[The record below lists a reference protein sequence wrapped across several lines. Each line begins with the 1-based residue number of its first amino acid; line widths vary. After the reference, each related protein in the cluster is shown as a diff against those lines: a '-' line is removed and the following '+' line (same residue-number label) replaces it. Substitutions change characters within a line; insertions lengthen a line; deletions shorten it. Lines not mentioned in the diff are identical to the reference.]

1 METLVPVYPGLPLIG
16 NALSMAR
23 DPLGMFVTLR
33 RNYDRVVRISLG
45 GRHQYIVF
53 QPEDAKHVLQENNR
67 NYVRSPAF
75 MVLKRFLGEG
85 LLTSDGDFW
94 RKQRRLA
101 QPAFHRQKI
110 TLLAETMVQESAA
123 WVEQLRRLNLSK
135 PVNISQ
141 SYMDVTMHIVC
152 KTLFSTSVDRR
163 LDGLSHSLETLNVL
177 ANKTLLSPIKLPRT
191 WPTPNNIRY
200 NRAKAHV
207 DSLIYEFIHTRKQ
220 TGERRDDLLDMLMYA
235 KAEDIDDAPD
245 AGGMSELQL
254 RDECVTLF
262 TAGHE
267 TTAVSMAWLTYLL
280 AQHPDVVAK
289 LRAEADTALGEPA
302 QSVADGLPP
311 VAAFRTMPYSLQV
324 VQEALRLYPPAWAM
338 SRMALNDDQI
348 GPYRIPKGDTVIV
361 SPYLLHHDPT
371 NWPDPERFDPDRFA
385 EGRDKDRPAYAYLPF
400 GGGPRLCIGNQFALM
415 EMQILLTLFIRT
427 FDFQLVNAASIRP
440 KPLITLRPN
449 RPIQVKLTLRN

>member
-1 METLVPVYPGLPLIG
+1 MNTPAPVHPGLPVFG
-16 NALSMAR
+16 NALSLAR
-23 DPLGMFVTLR
+23 NPLGFFTKLHR
-33 RNYDRVVRISLG
+33 QYGQVVRISIG
-45 GRHQYIVF
+45 GRRQYLIL
-53 QPEDAKHVLQENNR
+53 QPDDVKYVLQENNR

-110 TLLAETMVQESAA
+110 ALLAETMVQESAA
-123 WVEQLRRLNLSK
+123 WVDSLARLDLSK
-135 PVNISQ
+135 PVDISQ
-141 SYMDVTMHIVC
+141 SYMDVTMLIVC
-152 KTLFSTSVDRR
+152 KTLFSTNVEGR

-177 ANKTLLSPIKLPRT
+177 ANKALLTPIKIPRT

-200 NRAKAHV
+200 DRALKQVNA
-207 DSLIYEFIHTRKQ
+207 LIYEFIHTRKQ
-220 TGERRDDLLDMLMYA
+220 TGDRQDDLLDMLLYA
-235 KAEDIDDAPD
+235 TDEDT
-245 AGGMSELQL
+245 GEGMSEQQL

-280 AQHPDVVAK
+280 AQHPDVVDK
-289 LRAEADTALGEPA
+289 LRAEADTVLGSNVPGE
-302 QSVADGLPP
+302 LPP
-311 VAAFRTMPYSLQV
+311 VAAFRSMPYALQV

-348 GPYRIPKGDTVIV
+348 GPYRIPKGDTIIV

-415 EMQILLTLFIRT
+415 EMQILLTFFVRT
-427 FDFQLVNAASIRP
+427 FDFELINAAAIKP
-440 KPLITLRPN
+440 KPLISLRPN
-449 RPIQVKLTLRN
+449 QPIQVKLRKRAN

>member
-1 METLVPVYPGLPLIG
+1 METLVPVHPGLPLLG

-23 DPLGMFVTLR
+23 DPLGFFVKLR
-33 RNYDRVVRISLG
+33 RDYGRVVRISLG
-45 GRHQYIVF
+45 GRKQYILF
-53 QPEDAKHVLQENNR
+53 QPDDVKHVLQENNR

-75 MVLKRFLGEG
+75 LVLKRFLGEG

-110 TLLAETMVQESAA
+110 MLLAETMVQESAT
-123 WVEQLRRLNLSK
+123 WVDELSRLDLSK

-141 SYMDVTMHIVC
+141 SFMEVTMRIVC
-152 KTLFSTSVDRR
+152 KTLFGTSVEGSI
-163 LDGLSHSLETLNVL
+163 DGLSHSLELLNVL
-177 ANKTLLSPIKLPRT
+177 ANKALLSPFKIPRT

-200 NRAKAHV
+200 DRSRAHV
-207 DSLIYEFIHTRKQ
+207 DGLIYKFIHTRKQ
-220 TGERRDDLLDMLMYA
+220 TGDRRDDLLDMLLYA
-235 KAEDIDDAPD
+235 QDEDT
-245 AGGMSELQL
+245 GEGMSEQQL

-280 AQHPDVVAK
+280 AQHPDVVTR
-289 LRAEADTALGEPA
+289 LRAEADAVLG
-302 QSVADGLPP
+302 SADGGLPP
-311 VAAFRTMPYSLQV
+311 VAAFRSMPYSLQV

-338 SRMALNDDQI
+338 SRMALSDDQI

-361 SPYLLHHDPT
+361 SPYLLHHDPA
-371 NWPDPERFDPDRFA
+371 NWPDPDRFDPDRFA

-415 EMQILLTLFIRT
+415 EMQILLTFLIRQ
-427 FDFQLVNAASIRP
+427 FDFQLVNVAAIKP

-449 RPIQVKLTLRN
+449 RPIQVRLAVRPDA

>member
-1 METLVPVYPGLPLIG
+1 METLVPVHPGLPLLG
-16 NALSMAR
+16 NALSLAR
-23 DPLGMFVTLR
+23 DPLGLFTKLHR
-33 RNYDRVVRISLG
+33 TYGRVVRISIG
-45 GRHQYIVF
+45 GRRQYVLF
-53 QPEDAKHVLQENNR
+53 QPEDVKHVLQENNR

-110 TLLAETMVQESAA
+110 TMLAETMVQESAA
-123 WVEQLRRLNLSK
+123 WVGDLRQLDLSK

-141 SYMDVTMHIVC
+141 SYMDVTMLIVC
-152 KTLFSTSVDRR
+152 KTLFSTNVEGR

-177 ANKTLLSPIKLPRT
+177 ANKALLSPIKVPRT

-200 NRAKAHV
+200 NQSLERVNA
-207 DSLIYEFIHTRKQ
+207 LIYEFIHTRKQ
-220 TGERRDDLLDMLMYA
+220 TGDRHDDLLDMLLHA
-235 KAEDIDDAPD
+235 TDEDT
-245 AGGMSELQL
+245 GESMSEQQL

-280 AQHPDVVAK
+280 AQHPDVVTR
-289 LRAEADTALGEPA
+289 LRTEADAVLGDNVPGK
-302 QSVADGLPP
+302 VPP
-311 VAAFRTMPYSLQV
+311 VAAFRTMPYALQV

-338 SRMALNDDQI
+338 SRMALADDQI
-348 GPYRIPKGDTVIV
+348 GPYRIPKGDTVVV

-371 NWPDPERFDPDRFA
+371 NWPDPDRFDPDRFA
-385 EGRDKDRPAYAYLPF
+385 EGRDKDRPTYAYLPF

-415 EMQILLTLFIRT
+415 EMQILLTFFVRT
-427 FDFQLVNAASIRP
+427 FDFQLVNAASIKP

-449 RPIQVKLTLRN
+449 RPIQVKLTPRS

>member
-1 METLVPVYPGLPLIG
+1 METLVPVHPGLPLLG
-16 NALSMAR
+16 NALSLAR
-23 DPLGMFVTLR
+23 DPLGLFTKLHR
-33 RNYDRVVRISLG
+33 TYGRVVRISIG
-45 GRHQYIVF
+45 GRRQYVLF
-53 QPEDAKHVLQENNR
+53 QPEDVKHVLQENNR

-110 TLLAETMVQESAA
+110 TMLAETMVQESAA
-123 WVEQLRRLNLSK
+123 WAGDLRQLDLSK

-141 SYMDVTMHIVC
+141 SYMDVTMLIVC
-152 KTLFSTSVDRR
+152 KTLFSTNVEGR

-177 ANKTLLSPIKLPRT
+177 ANKALLSPIKVPRT

-200 NRAKAHV
+200 NQSLERVNA
-207 DSLIYEFIHTRKQ
+207 LIYEFIHTRKQ
-220 TGERRDDLLDMLMYA
+220 TGDRHDDLLDMLLHA
-235 KAEDIDDAPD
+235 TDEDT
-245 AGGMSELQL
+245 GEGMSEQQL

-280 AQHPDVVAK
+280 AQHPDVVTR
-289 LRAEADTALGEPA
+289 LRTEADAVLGDNVP
-302 QSVADGLPP
+302 GNLPP
-311 VAAFRTMPYSLQV
+311 VAAFRAMPYALQV

-338 SRMALNDDQI
+338 SRMALADDQI
-348 GPYRIPKGDTVIV
+348 GPYRIPKGDTVVV

-371 NWPDPERFDPDRFA
+371 NWPDPDRFDPDRFA
-385 EGRDKDRPAYAYLPF
+385 EGRDKDRPTYAYLPF

-415 EMQILLTLFIRT
+415 EMQILLTFFVRT
-427 FDFQLVNAASIRP
+427 FDFQLVNAASIKP

-449 RPIQVKLTLRN
+449 RPIQVKLTPRS

>member
-1 METLVPVYPGLPLIG
+1 METLVPVHPGLPLLG
-16 NALSMAR
+16 NALSLAR
-23 DPLGMFVTLR
+23 EPLGFFSSLHQQ
-33 RNYDRVVRISLG
+33 YDRVVRLSIG
-45 GRHQYIVF
+45 GRRQYLIF
-53 QPEDAKHVLQENNR
+53 QPEDVKHVLQENNR

-75 MVLKRFLGEG
+75 LILKRFLGEG

-94 RKQRRLA
+94 RRQRRLA

-110 TLLAETMVQESAA
+110 MLLAETMIQESASWA
-123 WVEQLRRLNLSK
+123 AELGRLDLSR

-152 KTLFSTSVDRR
+152 KTLFSTSVDGR

-177 ANKTLLSPIKLPRT
+177 ANRSLLSPVKFPRS

-200 NRAKAHV
+200 RRARAQV
-207 DSLIYEFIHTRKQ
+207 DALIYEFIHTRKQ
-220 TGERRDDLLDMLMYA
+220 TGDRRDDLLDMLLYA
-235 KAEDIDDAPD
+235 TDDET
-245 AGGMSELQL
+245 GEGMSEQQL

-289 LRAEADTALGEPA
+289 LRAETDAVLGPVPTVSA
-302 QSVADGLPP
+302 PDGLPP
-311 VAAFRTMPYSLQV
+311 AAAFRAMPYALQV

-338 SRMALNDDQI
+338 SRMALNDDQL
-348 GPYRIPKGDTVIV
+348 GSYRIPKGDTVIM
-361 SPYLLHHDPT
+361 SPYLLHHDPA

-415 EMQILLTLFIRT
+415 EMQILLTFLVRS
-427 FDFQLVNAASIRP
+427 FDFQLVNAASIKP

-449 RPIQVKLTLRN
+449 RPIQVQLRARTS

>member
-1 METLVPVYPGLPLIG
+1 METLVPVHPGLPLLG
-16 NALSMAR
+16 NALSLAR
-23 DPLGMFVTLR
+23 DPLGLFTKLHR
-33 RNYDRVVRISLG
+33 TYGRVVRISIG
-45 GRHQYIVF
+45 GRRQYVLF
-53 QPEDAKHVLQENNR
+53 QPEDVKHVLQENNR

-85 LLTSDGDFW
+85 LLTSDGEFW

-110 TLLAETMVQESAA
+110 TLLAETMVHESAA
-123 WVEQLRRLNLSK
+123 WVAELTKLDLSK

-141 SYMDVTMHIVC
+141 SYMDVTMLIVC
-152 KTLFSTSVDRR
+152 KTLFSTNVEGR

-177 ANKTLLSPIKLPRT
+177 ANKALLSPIKVPRT

-200 NRAKAHV
+200 NRSLERVNA
-207 DSLIYEFIHTRKQ
+207 LIYEFIHTRKQ
-220 TGERRDDLLDMLMYA
+220 TGDRHDDLLDMLLHA
-235 KAEDIDDAPD
+235 TDEDT
-245 AGGMSELQL
+245 GEGMSEQQL

-280 AQHPDVVAK
+280 AQHPDVVTR
-289 LRAEADTALGEPA
+289 LRTEADAVLGDNVP
-302 QSVADGLPP
+302 GTLPP
-311 VAAFRTMPYSLQV
+311 VAAFRSMPYALQV

-338 SRMALNDDQI
+338 SRMALADDQI
-348 GPYRIPKGDTVIV
+348 GPYRIPKGDTVVV

-371 NWPDPERFDPDRFA
+371 NWPDPDRFDPDRFA
-385 EGRDKDRPAYAYLPF
+385 EGRDKERPAYAYLPF

-415 EMQILLTLFIRT
+415 EMQILLTFFVRT
-427 FDFQLVNAASIRP
+427 FDFQLVNAAAIKP

-449 RPIQVKLTLRN
+449 RPIQVKLTPCS

>member
-1 METLVPVYPGLPLIG
+1 METLVPVHPGLPLLG
-16 NALSMAR
+16 NALSLAR
-23 DPLGMFVTLR
+23 DPLGLFTKLHR
-33 RNYDRVVRISLG
+33 TYGRVVRISIG
-45 GRHQYIVF
+45 GRRQYVLF
-53 QPEDAKHVLQENNR
+53 QPEDVKHVLQENNR

-110 TLLAETMVQESAA
+110 TMLAETMVQESAA
-123 WVEQLRRLNLSK
+123 WVGDLRQLDLSK

-141 SYMDVTMHIVC
+141 SYMDVTMLIVC
-152 KTLFSTSVDRR
+152 KTLFSTNVEGR

-177 ANKTLLSPIKLPRT
+177 ANKALLSPIKVPRT

-200 NRAKAHV
+200 NQSLERVNA
-207 DSLIYEFIHTRKQ
+207 LIYEFIHTRKQ
-220 TGERRDDLLDMLMYA
+220 TGDRHDDLLDMLLHA
-235 KAEDIDDAPD
+235 TDEDT
-245 AGGMSELQL
+245 GEGMSEQQL

-280 AQHPDVVAK
+280 AQHPDVVTR
-289 LRAEADTALGEPA
+289 LRTEADAVLGDNVP
-302 QSVADGLPP
+302 GNLPP
-311 VAAFRTMPYSLQV
+311 VAAFRAMPYALQV

-338 SRMALNDDQI
+338 SRMALADDQI
-348 GPYRIPKGDTVIV
+348 GPYRIPKGDTVVV

-371 NWPDPERFDPDRFA
+371 NWPDPDRFDPDRFA
-385 EGRDKDRPAYAYLPF
+385 EGRDKDRPTYAYLPF

-415 EMQILLTLFIRT
+415 EMQILLTFFVRT
-427 FDFQLVNAASIRP
+427 FDFQLVNAAAIKP

-449 RPIQVKLTLRN
+449 RPIQVKLTPRS